1 MFDKAVNNFLSALKF
16 APDWFV
22 TSKMIKKLHNALSA
36 DDGILSF
43 DEDSGDFTFSSWEKL
58 AELIKMLLSY
68 FYSIWFGGSQ
78 TFCPQTSQLKIESNL
93 HIL

>member
-68 FYSIWFGGSQ
+68 VYSVWFGGSQ
-78 TFCPQTSQLKIESNL
+78 TFCPQTSQLKIESNF

>member
-1 MFDKAVNNFLSALKF
+1 MRKYCLDRHNTQEMFDKAVNNFLSALKF

-68 FYSIWFGGSQ
+68 VYSI
-78 TFCPQTSQLKIESNL
+78 
-93 HIL
+93 

>member
-1 MFDKAVNNFLSALKF
+1 MKNCDKAVDNFLPVLTF
-16 APDWFV
+16 VLDWFV

-68 FYSIWFGGSQ
+68 VYSI
-78 TFCPQTSQLKIESNL
+78 
-93 HIL
+93 